1 MTKQEII
8 DWIGKLKPI
17 DIPYSEFNAQGYLVE
32 VHIYKKD
39 EKLYKIKFFDDTP
52 TDSEGC
58 RGFKDGFYLPE
69 EVTKQTKMIEEV
81 TYIPKV

>member
-17 DIPYSEFNAQGYLVE
+17 DIPRSEYDHEGNLVE

-39 EKLYKIKFFDDTP
+39 EKLYRFNFFNNLP
-52 TDSEGC
+52 TDCKGSRGYYEG
-58 RGFKDGFYLPE
+58 YYSPE